1 MFTYFGDVDTLLD
14 VTSNDEE
21 YLGLYLDQLVEKNR
35 NNAKVISANVND
47 YITKSLVASNIS
59 YMGAFIINE
68 DALDKKI
75 ELNGGVIMKDNHMI
89 DRLEQKDVVSYNL
102 LTRRVNDGTLEIP
115 NPDEKDKFVTLD
127 ILEDN
132 LNTKV
137 RIDGDKVILEK
148 NINLKVSIGEIQG
161 SLIVDDEALETLK
174 VDEEEKIKIYLNDFF
189 KNYKEK
195 GIDILGVRRLVEEYY
210 PVNSVE
216 DILGSTELKLNID
229 LVIDGSSLVRDSL

>member
-1 MFTYFGDVDTLLD
+1 
-14 VTSNDEE
+14 
-21 YLGLYLDQLVEKNR
+21 
-35 NNAKVISANVND
+35 
-47 YITKSLVASNIS
+47 
-59 YMGAFIINE
+59 MGAIIINE

>member
-1 MFTYFGDVDTLLD
+1 
-14 VTSNDEE
+14 
-21 YLGLYLDQLVEKNR
+21 
-35 NNAKVISANVND
+35 
-47 YITKSLVASNIS
+47 
-59 YMGAFIINE
+59 
-68 DALDKKI
+68 
-75 ELNGGVIMKDNHMI
+75 MKDNHMI

-216 DILGSTELKLNID
+216 DILGSTELKLNIH